1 MTEERSQAEQL
12 VRTKDHRPSA
22 QPDSREPGA
31 QRQAELEAAYTAN
44 LRAGKPPYAGVR
56 IDTLGELSWIV
67 QARGWSGD
75 PAELEDQEP
84 GSRPDLREA
93 SLRGAMLDGA
103 ELRGARLTGADL
115 SRASLFRADLRQ
127 ARLRGAI
134 LVGASLREA
143 DLRFAKLDQ
152 ADLGGAILT
161 GADLRGARLDEK
173 TWLDAIALD
182 AATWVGDVFWSSAA
196 LPRIRW
202 EQATRLGDEL
212 AIKRA
217 QTREDRMLACRSAAR
232 AYRGLAVALRAQ
244 GLASVAS
251 SYRLREQRL
260 ERRALRH
267 QRKYGAWLF
276 SGLLDL
282 IAGYG
287 EEPGRIL
294 LAYLTVVLGFAA
306 AYWSVA
312 HFLEAKLAQLSFDE
326 ALVLSLTSFHGRGF
340 FPGFL
345 SLGDWVARLGAA
357 EAVIGLFIE
366 LILIATFSKRF
377 LSS

>member
-1 MTEERSQAEQL
+1 MSEERSQAKQPVKTEDE
-12 VRTKDHRPSA
+12 RSAA
-22 QPDSREPGA
+22 QPDSSEPSVE
-31 QRQAELEAAYTAN
+31 RQAELEAAYTAN
-44 LRAGKPPYAGVR
+44 LQAGRPPYADVKIG
-56 IDTLGELSWIV
+56 TLGELRWIV
-67 QARGWSGD
+67 QTRGWSSD
-75 PAELEDQEP
+75 PAELMDQEP
-84 GSRPDLREA
+84 RSQPDLREA
-93 SLRGAMLDGA
+93 SLQGAVLDGA
-103 ELRGARLTGADL
+103 PLRGARLTGTDL
-115 SRASLFRADLRQ
+115 SRASLDKADLHQ

-152 ADLGGAILT
+152 ADLGGAILS

-173 TWLDAIALD
+173 TWLDAITLD
-182 AATWVGDVFWSSAA
+182 TTTWVGDVFWSSAA

-202 EQATRLGDEL
+202 EQAPRLGDEQ
-212 AIKRA
+212 AIAQA
-217 QTREDRMLACRSAAR
+217 QTREEQVMACRSAAR

-244 GLASVAS
+244 GLVSVAS

-267 QRKYGAWLF
+267 QRKYGAWFF

-287 EEPGRIL
+287 EEPVRIL

-306 AYWSVA
+306 AYWSVT
-312 HFLEAKLAQLSFDE
+312 HFLETKLAQLSWDE

>member
-1 MTEERSQAEQL
+1 MSEEHSQAEQL
-12 VRTKDHRPSA
+12 VTIKEHRPPAQLDGNDPSA
-22 QPDSREPGA
+22 ER
-31 QRQAELEAAYTAN
+31 RAELEAAYSSN
-44 LRAGKPPYAGVR
+44 LRAGKPPYADVWIR
-56 IDTLGELSWIV
+56 TLGELGWIV
-67 QARGWSGD
+67 QTRGWSSD
-75 PAELEDQEP
+75 PAELSSQEP
-84 GSRPDLREA
+84 GTRPDLREA
-93 SLRGAMLDGA
+93 SLRGAVLDGA
-103 ELRGARLTGADL
+103 RLRGARLTGADL
-115 SRASLFRADLRQ
+115 SHASLDKADLQQ

-152 ADLGGAILT
+152 ADLGGATLT

-173 TWLDAIALD
+173 TWLDAITLD
-182 AATWVGDVFWSSAA
+182 NTTWVGDVFWSSAA
-196 LPRIRW
+196 LTRIRW
-202 EQATRLGDEL
+202 EQAPRLGDEQ
-212 AIKRA
+212 AISQA
-217 QTREDRMLACRSAAR
+217 QTREEQIMACREAAR

-244 GLASVAS
+244 GLTSVAS

-260 ERRALRH
+260 ERQALRY
-267 QRKYGAWLF
+267 QRKYGSWLF

-282 IAGYG
+282 VAGYG

-294 LAYLTVVLGFAA
+294 LAYLAVVLGFAA
-306 AYWSVA
+306 AYWSVT
-312 HFLEAKLAQLSFDE
+312 HLLDTKLAQLSWDQ

>member
-1 MTEERSQAEQL
+1 MSEERSQAEQL
-12 VRTKDHRPSA
+12 VKTVEERPSA
-22 QPDSREPGA
+22 QPDTREPSA
-31 QRQAELEAAYTAN
+31 ERRAELEAAHTTN
-44 LRAGKPPYAGVR
+44 LQTGNPPYADVR
-56 IDTLGELSWIV
+56 IGTLGELRWIA
-67 QARGWSGD
+67 QTRGWSGD
-75 PAELEDQEP
+75 PAELMEQEP
-84 GSRPDLREA
+84 RSRQDLREA
-93 SLRGAMLDGA
+93 SLRGAVLDGA
-103 ELRGARLTGADL
+103 SLWGARLTGADL
-115 SRASLFRADLRQ
+115 RHASLDRSDLRQ

-161 GADLRGARLDEK
+161 GADLRGVRLDEK
-173 TWLDAIALD
+173 TWLDAITLD
-182 AATWVGDVFWSSAA
+182 TTTWVGDVFWSSAA

-202 EQATRLGDEL
+202 EQAPRLGDEQ
-212 AIKRA
+212 AIAQA
-217 QTREDRMLACRSAAR
+217 QTREERIMACKSAAR

-244 GLASVAS
+244 GLTSVAS

-267 QRKYGAWLF
+267 QRKYGAWFF

-282 IAGYG
+282 ISGYG

-306 AYWSVA
+306 AYWSVTR
-312 HFLEAKLAQLSFDE
+312 FLETKLAQLSWDE

>member
-1 MTEERSQAEQL
+1 MSEEQSQAKQL
-12 VRTKDHRPSA
+12 VKTIEERPSA
-22 QPDSREPGA
+22 QPDSREPSAG
-31 QRQAELEAAYTAN
+31 RQAELEAAYTAN
-44 LRAGKPPYAGVR
+44 LQAGKPPYAGAQ
-56 IDTLGELSWIV
+56 IGTLGELRWIV
-67 QARGWSGD
+67 QTRGWSGD
-75 PAELEDQEP
+75 PAELMEQEP
-84 GSRPDLREA
+84 RSRPDLREA
-93 SLRGAMLDGA
+93 SLQGAVLDGA
-103 ELRGARLTGADL
+103 LLRGARLTGADL
-115 SRASLFRADLRQ
+115 SQASLDKADLRQ

-134 LVGASLREA
+134 LVRASLREA

-173 TWLDAIALD
+173 TWLDAITLD
-182 AATWVGDVFWSSAA
+182 TTTWVADVFWSSAA
-196 LPRIRW
+196 LPRIQW
-202 EQATRLGDEL
+202 EQAPRLGDEQ
-212 AIKRA
+212 AIA
-217 QTREDRMLACRSAAR
+217 QARTREERIVACRSAAR

-267 QRKYGAWLF
+267 QRKYGAWFF

-282 IAGYG
+282 ISGYG

-294 LAYLTVVLGFAA
+294 LAYLTVILGFAA
-306 AYWSVA
+306 AYWSVT
-312 HFLEAKLAQLSFDE
+312 HFLEAKLAQLSWDE

-366 LILIATFSKRF
+366 LILIATFSRRF

>member
-1 MTEERSQAEQL
+1 MREDRSQAEQL
-12 VRTKDHRPSA
+12 VETEDYRTSA
-22 QPDSREPGA
+22 QPDSRAPSAE
-31 QRQAELEAAYTAN
+31 RQAELDAAYTAN
-44 LRAGKPPYAGVR
+44 VQSGKPPYAHVKIG
-56 IDTLGELSWIV
+56 TLGELRWIV
-67 QARGWSGD
+67 QTRGWSGD
-75 PAELEDQEP
+75 PSELMEQEP
-84 GSRPDLREA
+84 RSGPDLREA
-93 SLRGAMLDGA
+93 SLQDAVLDGA
-103 ELRGARLTGADL
+103 TLRGARLTGADL
-115 SRASLFRADLRQ
+115 SHASLDKADLRQ

-143 DLRFAKLDQ
+143 DLRVTKLDQ
-152 ADLGGAILT
+152 ADLGGAILS

-173 TWLDAIALD
+173 TWLDAITLD
-182 AATWVGDVFWSSAA
+182 TATWVGDVFWSSAA

-202 EQATRLGDEL
+202 EQVPRLGDEQ
-212 AIKRA
+212 AIAQA
-217 QTREDRMLACRSAAR
+217 QTREEQIVACRGAAR

-260 ERRALRH
+260 ERRALWY

-282 IAGYG
+282 ISGYG

-294 LAYLTVVLGFAA
+294 LAYLMVVLGFAV
-306 AYWSVA
+306 AYFSVTR
-312 HFLEAKLAQLSFDE
+312 FLETKLAQLSWDE

>member
-1 MTEERSQAEQL
+1 
-12 VRTKDHRPSA
+12 V
-22 QPDSREPGA
+22 
-31 QRQAELEAAYTAN
+31 
-44 LRAGKPPYAGVR
+44 
-56 IDTLGELSWIV
+56 
-67 QARGWSGD
+67 
-75 PAELEDQEP
+75 
-84 GSRPDLREA
+84 
-93 SLRGAMLDGA
+93 LDGA
-103 ELRGARLTGADL
+103 SLPGARLTGADL
-115 SRASLFRADLRQ
+115 SHASLDTADLRQ

-134 LVGASLREA
+134 LVGTSLRGA

-152 ADLGGAILT
+152 ADFGGAILT

-173 TWLDAIALD
+173 TWLDAITLD
-182 AATWVGDVFWSSAA
+182 TTTWVGDVFWSSAA

-202 EQATRLGDEL
+202 EQAPRLGDER
-212 AIKRA
+212 AIAHA
-217 QTREDRMLACRSAAR
+217 QTREERITACRSAAR

-251 SYRLREQRL
+251 SYRLRQQRL

-282 IAGYG
+282 ISGYG
-287 EEPGRIL
+287 EEPVRIL

-306 AYWSVA
+306 AYWSVT
-312 HFLEAKLAQLSFDE
+312 HFLETRLAQLSWDE